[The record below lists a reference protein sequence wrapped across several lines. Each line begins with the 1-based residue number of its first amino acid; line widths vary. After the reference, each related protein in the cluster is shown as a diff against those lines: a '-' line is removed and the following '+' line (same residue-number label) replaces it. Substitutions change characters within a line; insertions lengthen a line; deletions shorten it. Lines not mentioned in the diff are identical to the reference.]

1 MTDRVVHSDGIQ
13 IDELSVRFPT
23 PGGEPVTAVDRVSQR
38 IPEGGFVSVVGPSGC
53 GKSTLLGV
61 IAGLQRATS
70 GTVTVDG
77 RVVTGPDRRV
87 GLVFQ

>member
-38 IPEGGFVSVVGPSGC
+38 IP
-53 GKSTLLGV
+53 
-61 IAGLQRATS
+61 
-70 GTVTVDG
+70 
-77 RVVTGPDRRV
+77 
-87 GLVFQ
+87 